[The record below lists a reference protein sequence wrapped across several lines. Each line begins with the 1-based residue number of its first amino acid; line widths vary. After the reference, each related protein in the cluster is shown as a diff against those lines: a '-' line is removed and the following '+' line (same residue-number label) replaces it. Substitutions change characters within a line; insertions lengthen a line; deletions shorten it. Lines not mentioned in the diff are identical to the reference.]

1 MHTFDNLAK
10 YKIFILVAGCKSMS
24 KAAQLYISKP
34 AVSITIKKLEEN
46 LNITLF
52 ICKPKG
58 GFFYWK
64 SEITI

>member
-10 YKIFILVAGCKSMS
+10 YKIFISVAGCKSIS

-46 LNITLF
+46 LNNLYTNQEGVLLLEMRNYYM
-52 ICKPKG
+52 KV
-58 GFFYWK
+58 
-64 SEITI
+64 